1 MNHNNNILFKQSKFG
16 VKKEFSASNNLKSLW
31 QNSVYIYIKNN
42 IKNLIPVITPYTPKS
57 NVYISNDLYVTG
69 DIIYGKH
76 NIVLE
81 DTINNIITRLNNQE
95 YRLNQQEIQL
105 NEQEIQI
112 IDLQNRV
119 TQLESNI

>member
-1 MNHNNNILFKQSKFG
+1 MNHNNNGLFKQSKFG

-31 QNSVYIYIKNN
+31 QNSVYTYIKNN
-42 IKNLIPVITPYTPKS
+42 IKNLIPVIKPSTPKS

-69 DIIYGKH
+69 DIIYGKY

-95 YRLNQQEIQL
+95 YRLNQQATQL
-105 NEQEIQI
+105 IEQENQI

>member
-1 MNHNNNILFKQSKFG
+1 MNHKNNTLFKQSKFG

-31 QNSVYIYIKNN
+31 QNSIYIYIKNN
-42 IKNLIPVITPYTPKS
+42 IKNRIPVITPYTPKS
-57 NVYISNDLYVTG
+57 NIYISNDLYVTG
-69 DIIYGKH
+69 DIIYGKN

-81 DTINNIITRLNNQE
+81 DTINNIITRLN
-95 YRLNQQEIQL
+95 QQE
-105 NEQEIQI
+105 NQI